1 VHWTCTCAA
10 TWIPWTLSGN
20 EAHGWP
26 SGVGRNN
33 DQRRRP
39 VAECG
44 GAKKCALADNK
55 GVAFPTAA
63 IVELKFVA
71 RGTRTMLAL
80 GDSSSVPL
88 LTVVRQGE
96 VMPLYAEANRHQS
109 CFEHL
114 PAHLPHS
121 PSCKEATSNNL

>member
-10 TWIPWTLSGN
+10 TWIPWTPSGH

-26 SGVGRNN
+26 PGVGLNN

-44 GAKKCALADNK
+44 GAKKCTLADNK
-55 GVAFPTAA
+55 GAAFPTAA

-96 VMPLYAEANRHQS
+96 VMPLYVEAN
-109 CFEHL
+109 
-114 PAHLPHS
+114 
-121 PSCKEATSNNL
+121 